1 MFTKQCVLNYVGL
14 PDMAIYRFDA
24 ALVESVICNLSRGK
38 ATGLDNISAEHLQFC
53 HALLPVVLAM
63 LFNLMIKIGYVP
75 GAFSQS
81 YTVPLLKDHCNAYVK
96 SVSANDF
103 RGISISPVISK
114 VFEHCI
120 LERYG
125 AFFVSSDYQF
135 GFKKRSSCAHATYTL
150 RCVIDYFV
158 SRNST
163 VNLCAVDLSKAFDK
177 MSHHGLFIKLMDRCI
192 PVSLLRILE
201 VWFERCTTCIKWG
214 SCLSK
219 FYKLNCGIRQ
229 GGVLSPYLFAVYV
242 DSVID
247 KVRQCGAGCKI
258 NMASVGILLYAD
270 DILLVAPTVTALQT
284 MLHVCETELSWLDMT
299 INPAKSV
306 CLRIGPNWKSTPV
319 NISTLDGS
327 DISWQQSCR
336 YLGIHIVA
344 GRVFSCSLDNAK
356 RSFYRA
362 FNAVYCKIGGVASEE
377 VVLHLVKSKCMP
389 LLLYGTEAI
398 PIKKAQ
404 IRSVEYAITCC
415 LMKLFKTKSK
425 EIVCECMSF
434 FNFCDFSTCVVRR
447 KRKFLLKFVANFW
460 RNELCCVF
468 VDVAKAELNSLR

>member
-1 MFTKQCVLNYVGL
+1 MNV
-14 PDMAIYRFDA
+14 
-24 ALVESVICNLSRGK
+24 RGH
-38 ATGLDNISAEHLQFC
+38 IH
-53 HALLPVVLAM
+53 
-63 LFNLMIKIGYVP
+63 
-75 GAFSQS
+75 
-81 YTVPLLKDHCNAYVK
+81 
-96 SVSANDF
+96 
-103 RGISISPVISK
+103 PVIA
-114 VFEHCI
+114 
-120 LERYG
+120 RR
-125 AFFVSSDYQF
+125 A
-135 GFKKRSSCAHATYTL
+135 
-150 RCVIDYFV
+150 
-158 SRNST
+158 
-163 VNLCAVDLSKAFDK
+163 
-177 MSHHGLFIKLMDRCI
+177 
-192 PVSLLRILE
+192 
-201 VWFERCTTCIKWG
+201 
-214 SCLSK
+214 
-219 FYKLNCGIRQ
+219 
-229 GGVLSPYLFAVYV
+229 PYLFAVYV

-344 GRVFSCSLDNAK
+344 GRVFSCSPDNAK

-398 PIKKAQ
+398 PIK
-404 IRSVEYAITCC
+404 RH
-415 LMKLFKTKSK
+415 KLGRPN
-425 EIVCECMSF
+425 M
-434 FNFCDFSTCVVRR
+434 
-447 KRKFLLKFVANFW
+447 LLHAVLQN
-460 RNELCCVF
+460 V
-468 VDVAKAELNSLR
+468 